1 MTRMSSDRAEAGFTL
16 IEILVSLVILGIILA
31 TFAEVLS
38 GSLLSSRRID
48 SGTEALLFARST
60 MDRIGRDQPLRAGL
74 SRGAFPDGGGWSLS
88 VSPATVTG
96 RPAPSLAGLSTYLI
110 VLTVSKPP
118 FSPVTL
124 TSMRVAALPAPTP

>member
-1 MTRMSSDRAEAGFTL
+1 MTRASPDQAAGFTL
-16 IEILVSLVILGIILA
+16 IEILVSLAILGIILA

-60 MDRIGRDQPLRAGL
+60 MDRIGRDLPLRAGL

-88 VSPATVTG
+88 ISPATVTG
-96 RPAPSLAGLSTYLI
+96 RPAASLAGLSTYLV
-110 VLTVSKPP
+110 VLTVNKPP
-118 FSPVTL
+118 FSPMTL
-124 TSMRVAALPAPTP
+124 TSLRIAALPATTP

>member
-1 MTRMSSDRAEAGFTL
+1 MTRTSPDQAAGFTL
-16 IEILVSLVILGIILA
+16 IEILVSLAILGIILA

-38 GSLLSSRRID
+38 ASLLSSRRID

-60 MDRIGRDQPLRAGL
+60 MDRIGRDLPLKAGL
-74 SRGAFPDGGGWSLS
+74 SRGVFPDGGGWSLR
-88 VSPATVTG
+88 VSPATVAG
-96 RPAPSLAGLSTYLI
+96 RPAASLAGLSTYLI

>member
-1 MTRMSSDRAEAGFTL
+1 MTRASSNHPEAGFTL

-38 GSLLSSRRID
+38 VSLRSSRRID

-74 SRGAFPDGGGWSLS
+74 SRGVFPDGGGWSLS
-88 VSPATVTG
+88 LSPATVTG
-96 RPAPSLAGLSTYLI
+96 RPAPSLAGLSTYLV
-110 VLTVSKPP
+110 VLTVNKPP
-118 FSPVTL
+118 FSPMTL
-124 TSMRVAALPAPTP
+124 TSLRIAALPATTP